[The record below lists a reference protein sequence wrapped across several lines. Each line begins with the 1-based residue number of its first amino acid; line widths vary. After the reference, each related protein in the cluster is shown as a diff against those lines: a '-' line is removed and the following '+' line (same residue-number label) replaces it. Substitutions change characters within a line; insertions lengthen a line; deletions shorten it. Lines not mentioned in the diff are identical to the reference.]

1 MTPPSLRAH
10 LFTGVLLPAVL
21 VAVGCSRDDE
31 LVKQEDQNN
40 VEPDI
45 TLDVWSIDFG
55 SVPLGDS
62 ATRTVTVLN
71 RGNAA
76 LTVHRVSP
84 EGAGAFTVVESELP
98 VQVAAGAE
106 WTFDVIYTS
115 TGVDTGRVEVGS
127 SDPDSPAVSVELDG
141 QAAYPRLDADPEEFD
156 VGRVV
161 RCGEETDTSDLVNV
175 GEAPLTITELDTVG
189 SGWSILS
196 APELPVTLAPGDA
209 TPVQM
214 RFSPL
219 ADGDAPGAL
228 WVTSNDPRELVEV
241 PLVAR
246 GEGYAVDERS
256 EIHIQPS
263 GPYNGVDIVFF
274 VDQSSSM
281 DDERRVLGERFHLL
295 VESLDD
301 LGIDWQAAV
310 VSADNGCANT
320 GIITSGDSS
329 AVTRFTDGLLGD
341 WGWYA
346 ESGLT
351 VAAQALAAAAPGG
364 CNAGLLRDD
373 ALPLVVVVADE
384 RDHSEPN
391 WQAPMLAMVESAP
404 GVVVNAVVGPVPD
417 GCGAADPGYGYTEAA
432 EWSGGVTESVCDPDW
447 SDVFED
453 LGSLAADEPTDT
465 FPLEAPPEDDSVEV
479 LVDGEVVTEGWT
491 YDAEEQA
498 VVFDENPDGGAIIE
512 VRYIIS
518 SDCG

>member
-1 MTPPSLRAH
+1 MTPPRLRARAM
-10 LFTGVLLPAVL
+10 GGLLT
-21 VAVGCSRDDE
+21 VALTSVGCSRDDD
-31 LVKQEDQNN
+31 LVKQVDQNLS
-40 VEPDI
+40 EPDI

-55 SVPLGDS
+55 SVPLGD
-62 ATRTVTVLN
+62 AVVRTVTVMN

-76 LTVHRVSP
+76 LTVNRVTP
-84 EGAGAFTVVESELP
+84 EGAGAFTVAEGELP
-98 VQVAAGAE
+98 VQIAADSA
-106 WTFDVIYTS
+106 WTFDVLYS
-115 TGVDTGRVEVGS
+115 PTGIDTGRVEVGS

-141 QAAYPRLDADPEEFD
+141 QAAYPQLEADPEKFD

-175 GEAPLTITELDTVG
+175 GEAPLTITELDAVG

-196 APELPVTLAPGDA
+196 APELPVTLEAGQA
-209 TPVQM
+209 TPVEM

-241 PLVAR
+241 PLVGR

-256 EIHIQPS
+256 EMHIQPS
-263 GPYNGVDIVFF
+263 GPYEGVDIVFF
-274 VDQSSSM
+274 IDQSGSM
-281 DDERRVLGERFHLL
+281 DDERRQLAESFHLL
-295 VESLDD
+295 VEALDEVN
-301 LGIDWQAAV
+301 IDWQAAV
-310 VSADNGCANT
+310 VSADNGCSNS
-320 GIITSGDSS
+320 GIIAAGDPS

-364 CNAGLLRDD
+364 CNDGLLRDS

-391 WQAPMLAMVESAP
+391 WQDPMLAMAESAP
-404 GVVVNAVVGPVPD
+404 GVVLNAVVGPVPD
-417 GCGAADPGYGYTEAA
+417 GCEAADPGFGYAEAA
-432 EWSGGVTESVCDPDW
+432 EWSGGMTESICDPDW
-447 SDVFED
+447 GNVFED

-465 FPLEAPPEDDSVEV
+465 FPLEAPPADGSVEV
-479 LVDGEVVTEGWT
+479 LVDGEVVTDGWT
-491 YDAEEQA
+491 YDAETQA
-498 VVFDENPDGGAIIE
+498 VVFDENPEGGVIIE
-512 VRYIIS
+512 IRYIIS
-518 SDCG
+518 PDCE